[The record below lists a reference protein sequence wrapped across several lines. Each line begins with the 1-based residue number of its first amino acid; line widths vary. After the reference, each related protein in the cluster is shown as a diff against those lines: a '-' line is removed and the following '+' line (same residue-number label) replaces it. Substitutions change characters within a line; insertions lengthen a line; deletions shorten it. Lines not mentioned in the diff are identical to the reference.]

1 MVERSFAKDIVY
13 SSYKIGGGRYGE
25 VWKGTY
31 RGDEVA
37 VKIFNTRDEDS
48 FKRETR
54 IYNTYQLHHD
64 NILRYIGTD
73 VASINR

>member
-1 MVERSFAKDIVY
+1 MRNMRTQIENDPGFNIFFWLYTFKVFETSLYFQ
-13 SSYKIGGGRYGE
+13 
-25 VWKGTY
+25 
-31 RGDEVA
+31 VA